1 MNTDDRR
8 TAGFK
13 ERTRLGEAR
22 ETFLAALSPHERT
35 VERPLADADGCALA
49 EPAVALADVPGYDR
63 AAVDGFAVRARD
75 TFGAS
80 RRSPNVLRV
89 ADETVEPNI
98 AVRVHTGSDLP
109 DGADAVVMVEDT
121 DRLGD
126 ELEVFDALA
135 EGENVGDRGEDVEE
149 GDQLFDVGH
158 ELRPSDLGLLRS
170 VGADSVSVYERPTVA
185 VIPTGE
191 ELVESDP
198 SPGEIIE
205 TNGLTVTRLVER
217 WGGDAS
223 YRDIVVDDPDL
234 LREALESNLDHDVI
248 VTTGGSSVGE
258 RDLIPDVVSEL
269 GEVVVHGV
277 ALKPGH
283 PVALGV
289 VEETP
294 IVMLPGYPVACVV
307 NAFQFLR
314 PVLKHVG
321 HLTERPLPT
330 VEARLTR
337 KLPSSPGTR
346 TFARVRLAY
355 DEGEPLAEPT
365 RTSGSGI
372 LSSVALSDGWVVVPE
387 GVEGY
392 DEGDTVAVEGWEWSA

>member
-1 MNTDDRR
+1 MNHDDRR

-13 ERTRLGEAR
+13 ERTRLAEAR
-22 ETFLAALSPHERT
+22 ETFLAALSPHERI
-35 VERPLADADGCALA
+35 VERPLGEADSCVLA
-49 EPAVALADVPGYDR
+49 EPAAALADVPGYDR

-80 RRSPNVLRV
+80 RRAPNVLRV
-89 ADETVEPNI
+89 ADETVEPNT
-98 AVRVHTGSDLP
+98 AVRVHTGSNLP
-109 DGADAVVMVEDT
+109 DGADAVVMIEDT
-121 DRLGD
+121 EQFGD
-126 ELEVFDALA
+126 ELEVFEALA
-135 EGENVGDRGEDVEE
+135 EGENVGERGEDVEE
-149 GDQLFDVGH
+149 GDQLFDAGH

-170 VGADSVSVYERPTVA
+170 VGAESVSVYERPTVA

-191 ELVESDP
+191 EVVESNP
-198 SPGEIIE
+198 EPGEVIE
-205 TNGLTVTRLVER
+205 TNGLTVSRLAER
-217 WGGDAS
+217 WGGHAS
-223 YRDIVVDDPDL
+223 YRDIVTDDHDRL
-234 LREALESNLDHDVI
+234 SDALESNLDHDVI

-283 PVALGV
+283 PVALGII
-289 VEETP
+289 EETP

-314 PVLKHVG
+314 PVIKHVG
-321 HLTERPLPT
+321 NLTERPLPT
-330 VEARLTR
+330 VEAALTR

-346 TFARVRLAY
+346 TFARIRLDY
-355 DEGEPLAEPT
+355 SEGEPLAEPT

-387 GVEGY
+387 AVEGY
-392 DEGDTVAVEGWEWSA
+392 DEGETVTVEGWEWSA